1 MFINKKSHKSAFVC
15 IAVFMVTMIMIL
27 TFYQLAVEIYAYG
40 FIAKN
45 NDYREKESTAKV
57 LTLKGNHKAINIE
70 NINVKGKIKS
80 ISNKAIN
87 ADQEM
92 LTTSIVNKNDT
103 KNVNNFVLKKPV
115 KGGITTSGF
124 GDTISRTASH
134 NGHDWA
140 VNTGTK
146 VRAAAE
152 GVVELAY
159 FSESYGYNILINHNN
174 GFKTRYAHL
183 SEVKVSKGEKVEQSQ
198 VIALSGS
205 TGFSTGPHLHFEVV
219 KDGKR
224 VNPKLTKK
232 IAEIYIYCAF
242 IMFTKIDIVL

>member
-70 NINVKGKIKS
+70 NINVNSKTKVI
-80 ISNKAIN
+80 NK
-87 ADQEM
+87 
-92 LTTSIVNKNDT
+92 KNI
-103 KNVNNFVLKKPV
+103 NVNNFVLKKPV

-219 KDGKR
+219 NDGKR
-224 VNPKLTKK
+224 VNP
-232 IAEIYIYCAF
+232 IEY
-242 IMFTKIDIVL
+242 VSNR

>member
-40 FIAKN
+40 FITKN
-45 NDYREKESTAKV
+45 NDYRVKESTAKV
-57 LTLKGNHKAINIE
+57 ITLKENHKDINKK
-70 NINVKGKIKS
+70 NINVNGKIKS
-80 ISNKAIN
+80 INNKAIN

-140 VNTGTK
+140 VNIGTK

-224 VNPKLTKK
+224 VNP
-232 IAEIYIYCAF
+232 IEY
-242 IMFTKIDIVL
+242 VSNR

>member
-70 NINVKGKIKS
+70 NINVNSKTKVI
-80 ISNKAIN
+80 NK
-87 ADQEM
+87 
-92 LTTSIVNKNDT
+92 KNI
-103 KNVNNFVLKKPV
+103 NVNNFVLKKPV

-124 GDTISRTASH
+124 EDTISRTASH

-224 VNPKLTKK
+224 VNP
-232 IAEIYIYCAF
+232 IEY
-242 IMFTKIDIVL
+242 VSNR

>member
-40 FIAKN
+40 FITKN
-45 NDYREKESTAKV
+45 NDYRVKESTAKV
-57 LTLKGNHKAINIE
+57 LTLKENHKVINKK
-70 NINVKGKIKS
+70 NINVNGKIKS
-80 ISNKAIN
+80 INNKAIN

-92 LTTSIVNKNDT
+92 LKTSIVNKNDT

-224 VNPKLTKK
+224 VNP
-232 IAEIYIYCAF
+232 IEY
-242 IMFTKIDIVL
+242 VSNR

>member
-45 NDYREKESTAKV
+45 NDYRVKESTAKV
-57 LTLKGNHKAINIE
+57 LTLKENHKVINKK
-70 NINVKGKIKS
+70 NINVNGKIKS
-80 ISNKAIN
+80 INNKAIN
-87 ADQEM
+87 ADQEI

-140 VNTGTK
+140 VNAGTK

-224 VNPKLTKK
+224 VNP
-232 IAEIYIYCAF
+232 IEY
-242 IMFTKIDIVL
+242 VSNR

>member
-40 FIAKN
+40 FITKN
-45 NDYREKESTAKV
+45 NDYRVKESTAKV
-57 LTLKGNHKAINIE
+57 LTLKENHKDINKK
-70 NINVKGKIKS
+70 NINVNGKIKS
-80 ISNKAIN
+80 INNKAIN

-103 KNVNNFVLKKPV
+103 KNDNNFVLKKPV

-224 VNPKLTKK
+224 VNP
-232 IAEIYIYCAF
+232 IEY
-242 IMFTKIDIVL
+242 VSNR

>member
-15 IAVFMVTMIMIL
+15 IAVFMVAMIMIL

-40 FIAKN
+40 FITKN
-45 NDYREKESTAKV
+45 NDYRVKESTAKV
-57 LTLKGNHKAINIE
+57 LTLKENHKDINKK
-70 NINVKGKIKS
+70 NINVNGKIKS
-80 ISNKAIN
+80 INNKAIN

-224 VNPKLTKK
+224 VNP
-232 IAEIYIYCAF
+232 IEY
-242 IMFTKIDIVL
+242 VSNR

>member
-40 FIAKN
+40 FITKN
-45 NDYREKESTAKV
+45 NDYRVKESTAKV
-57 LTLKGNHKAINIE
+57 LTLKENHKDINE
-70 NINVKGKIKS
+70 KNINVNGKIKS
-80 ISNKAIN
+80 INNKAIN

-224 VNPKLTKK
+224 VNP
-232 IAEIYIYCAF
+232 IEY
-242 IMFTKIDIVL
+242 VSNR

>member
-40 FIAKN
+40 FITKN
-45 NDYREKESTAKV
+45 NDYRVKESTAKV
-57 LTLKGNHKAINIE
+57 LTLKENHKDINKK
-70 NINVKGKIKS
+70 NINVNGKIKS
-80 ISNKAIN
+80 INNKAIN

-146 VRAAAE
+146 VRVAAE

-198 VIALSGS
+198 AIALSGS

-224 VNPKLTKK
+224 VNP
-232 IAEIYIYCAF
+232 IEY
-242 IMFTKIDIVL
+242 VSNR

>member
-40 FIAKN
+40 FITKN
-45 NDYREKESTAKV
+45 NDYRVKESTAKV
-57 LTLKGNHKAINIE
+57 LTLKENHKDINKK
-70 NINVKGKIKS
+70 NINVNGKIKS
-80 ISNKAIN
+80 INNKAIN
-87 ADQEM
+87 DQEM

-224 VNPKLTKK
+224 VNP
-232 IAEIYIYCAF
+232 IEY
-242 IMFTKIDIVL
+242 VSNR

>member
-40 FIAKN
+40 FITKN
-45 NDYREKESTAKV
+45 NDYRVKESTAKV
-57 LTLKGNHKAINIE
+57 LTLKENHKDINKK
-70 NINVKGKIKS
+70 NINVNGKIKS
-80 ISNKAIN
+80 INNKAIN

-183 SEVKVSKGEKVEQSQ
+183 SKVKVSKGEKVEQSQ

-224 VNPKLTKK
+224 VNP
-232 IAEIYIYCAF
+232 IEY
-242 IMFTKIDIVL
+242 VSNR

>member
-45 NDYREKESTAKV
+45 NDYRVKESTAKV
-57 LTLKGNHKAINIE
+57 LTLKENHKAINKKNINVNGKTKVINIE
-70 NINVKGKIKS
+70 NIKVNGKIKS
-80 ISNKAIN
+80 INNKAIN

-92 LTTSIVNKNDT
+92 LTKSIVNKNDT
-103 KNVNNFVLKKPV
+103 KKVNNFVLKKPV

-183 SEVKVSKGEKVEQSQ
+183 SEMKVSKGEKVEQSQ

-224 VNPKLTKK
+224 VNP
-232 IAEIYIYCAF
+232 IEY
-242 IMFTKIDIVL
+242 VSNR

>member
-40 FIAKN
+40 FITKN
-45 NDYREKESTAKV
+45 NDYRVKESTAKV
-57 LTLKGNHKAINIE
+57 ITLKENHKVINKK
-70 NINVKGKIKS
+70 NINVNGKIKS

-224 VNPKLTKK
+224 VNP
-232 IAEIYIYCAF
+232 IEY
-242 IMFTKIDIVL
+242 VSNR

>member
-40 FIAKN
+40 FITKN
-45 NDYREKESTAKV
+45 NDYRVKESTAKV
-57 LTLKGNHKAINIE
+57 LTLKENHKDINKK
-70 NINVKGKIKS
+70 NINVNGKIKS
-80 ISNKAIN
+80 INNKAIN

-124 GDTISRTASH
+124 GDTISITASH

-224 VNPKLTKK
+224 VNP
-232 IAEIYIYCAF
+232 IEY
-242 IMFTKIDIVL
+242 VSNR

>member
-70 NINVKGKIKS
+70 NINVNSKTTVI
-80 ISNKAIN
+80 NK
-87 ADQEM
+87 
-92 LTTSIVNKNDT
+92 KNI
-103 KNVNNFVLKKPV
+103 NVNNFVLKKPV

-224 VNPKLTKK
+224 VNP
-232 IAEIYIYCAF
+232 IEY
-242 IMFTKIDIVL
+242 VSNR

>member
-40 FIAKN
+40 FITKN
-45 NDYREKESTAKV
+45 NDYRVKESTAKV
-57 LTLKGNHKAINIE
+57 LTLKENHKAINKK
-70 NINVKGKIKS
+70 NINVNGKIKS
-80 ISNKAIN
+80 INNKAIN

-103 KNVNNFVLKKPV
+103 KKVNNFVLKKPV

-224 VNPKLTKK
+224 VNP
-232 IAEIYIYCAF
+232 IEY
-242 IMFTKIDIVL
+242 VSNR

>member
-70 NINVKGKIKS
+70 NINVNSKTKVI
-80 ISNKAIN
+80 NK
-87 ADQEM
+87 
-92 LTTSIVNKNDT
+92 KNL
-103 KNVNNFVLKKPV
+103 NVNNFVLKKPV

-224 VNPKLTKK
+224 VNP
-232 IAEIYIYCAF
+232 IEY
-242 IMFTKIDIVL
+242 VSNG

>member
-40 FIAKN
+40 FITKN
-45 NDYREKESTAKV
+45 NDYRVKESTAKV
-57 LTLKGNHKAINIE
+57 LTLKENHKDINKK
-70 NINVKGKIKS
+70 NINVNGKIKS
-80 ISNKAIN
+80 INNKVIN

-224 VNPKLTKK
+224 VNPIEYVSTR
-232 IAEIYIYCAF
+232 
-242 IMFTKIDIVL
+242 

>member
-40 FIAKN
+40 FITKN
-45 NDYREKESTAKV
+45 NDYRVKESTAKV
-57 LTLKGNHKAINIE
+57 LTLKENHKDINKK
-70 NINVKGKIKS
+70 NINVNGKIKS
-80 ISNKAIN
+80 INNKAIN

-224 VNPKLTKK
+224 VNP
-232 IAEIYIYCAF
+232 IEY
-242 IMFTKIDIVL
+242 VSSR

>member
-70 NINVKGKIKS
+70 NINVNSKTKVI
-80 ISNKAIN
+80 NK
-87 ADQEM
+87 
-92 LTTSIVNKNDT
+92 KNI
-103 KNVNNFVLKKPV
+103 NVNNFVLKKPV

-224 VNPKLTKK
+224 VNP
-232 IAEIYIYCAF
+232 IEF
-242 IMFTKIDIVL
+242 VSNR

>member
-1 MFINKKSHKSAFVC
+1 MFINKKSHKSVFVC

-40 FIAKN
+40 FITKN
-45 NDYREKESTAKV
+45 NDYRVKESTAKV
-57 LTLKGNHKAINIE
+57 LTLKENHKDINKK
-70 NINVKGKIKS
+70 NINVNGKIKS
-80 ISNKAIN
+80 INNKAIN

-224 VNPKLTKK
+224 VNP
-232 IAEIYIYCAF
+232 IEY
-242 IMFTKIDIVL
+242 VSNR

>member
-1 MFINKKSHKSAFVC
+1 MFINKKSHISAFVC

-27 TFYQLAVEIYAYG
+27 TFYQLAVEMYAYG
-40 FIAKN
+40 FITKN
-45 NDYREKESTAKV
+45 NDYRVKESTAKV
-57 LTLKGNHKAINIE
+57 LTLKENHKDINKK
-70 NINVKGKIKS
+70 NINVNGKIKS
-80 ISNKAIN
+80 INNKAIN

-224 VNPKLTKK
+224 VNP
-232 IAEIYIYCAF
+232 IEY
-242 IMFTKIDIVL
+242 VSNR

>member
-1 MFINKKSHKSAFVC
+1 MFINKKAHKSAFVC
-15 IAVFMVTMIMIL
+15 MAVFMVTMIMIL
-27 TFYQLAVEIYAYG
+27 TFSQLAVEIYAYG
-40 FIAKN
+40 FIAKS
-45 NDYREKESTAKV
+45 NDYHMKDTKTRV
-57 LTLKGNHKAINIE
+57 LTLKERENHKDINIE
-70 NINVKGKIKS
+70 AVSANDKTKV
-80 ISNKAIN
+80 SNNKTIN
-87 ADQEM
+87 AGEEM
-92 LTTSIVNKNDT
+92 LTKTIVNKNDT
-103 KNVNNFVLKKPV
+103 KNVNNFILKKPV

-134 NGHDWA
+134 KGHDWA

-183 SEVKVSKGEKVEQSQ
+183 SKLKVSRGDIIKQSQ

-224 VNPKLTKK
+224 VNP
-232 IAEIYIYCAF
+232 IEY
-242 IMFTKIDIVL
+242 VSNR

>member
-40 FIAKN
+40 FITKN
-45 NDYREKESTAKV
+45 NDYRVKESTAKV
-57 LTLKGNHKAINIE
+57 LTLKENHKDINKK
-70 NINVKGKIKS
+70 NINVNGKIKS
-80 ISNKAIN
+80 INNKAIN

-183 SEVKVSKGEKVEQSQ
+183 SKVKVSKGEKVEQSQ

-224 VNPKLTKK
+224 VNT
-232 IAEIYIYCAF
+232 IEY
-242 IMFTKIDIVL
+242 VSNR

>member
-15 IAVFMVTMIMIL
+15 IAVFMVTMIMIF

-70 NINVKGKIKS
+70 NINVNSKTKVI
-80 ISNKAIN
+80 NK
-87 ADQEM
+87 
-92 LTTSIVNKNDT
+92 KNI
-103 KNVNNFVLKKPV
+103 NVNNFVLKKPV

-224 VNPKLTKK
+224 VNP
-232 IAEIYIYCAF
+232 IEY
-242 IMFTKIDIVL
+242 VSNR

>member
-1 MFINKKSHKSAFVC
+1 M
-15 IAVFMVTMIMIL
+15 
-27 TFYQLAVEIYAYG
+27 
-40 FIAKN
+40 
-45 NDYREKESTAKV
+45 
-57 LTLKGNHKAINIE
+57 
-70 NINVKGKIKS
+70 
-80 ISNKAIN
+80 
-87 ADQEM
+87 ADE
-92 LTTSIVNKNDT
+92 TIPDI
-103 KNVNNFVLKKPV
+103 
-115 KGGITTSGF
+115 ITDPSGF
-124 GDTISRTASH
+124 DADGEFWLKAAQAAIRRTCGWQRTASH

-224 VNPKLTKK
+224 VNP
-232 IAEIYIYCAF
+232 IEY
-242 IMFTKIDIVL
+242 VSNR

>member
-57 LTLKGNHKAINIE
+57 LTLKENHKAINIE
-70 NINVKGKIKS
+70 NINVNSKTKVI
-80 ISNKAIN
+80 NK
-87 ADQEM
+87 
-92 LTTSIVNKNDT
+92 KNI
-103 KNVNNFVLKKPV
+103 NVNNFVLKKPV

-219 KDGKR
+219 KGGKR
-224 VNPKLTKK
+224 VNP
-232 IAEIYIYCAF
+232 IEY
-242 IMFTKIDIVL
+242 VSNR

>member
-15 IAVFMVTMIMIL
+15 IALFMVTMIMIL

-70 NINVKGKIKS
+70 NINVNSKTKVI
-80 ISNKAIN
+80 NKRN
-87 ADQEM
+87 
-92 LTTSIVNKNDT
+92 L
-103 KNVNNFVLKKPV
+103 NVNNFVLKKPV

-219 KDGKR
+219 KDGKW
-224 VNPKLTKK
+224 VNP
-232 IAEIYIYCAF
+232 IEY
-242 IMFTKIDIVL
+242 VSNR

>member
-1 MFINKKSHKSAFVC
+1 M
-15 IAVFMVTMIMIL
+15 
-27 TFYQLAVEIYAYG
+27 
-40 FIAKN
+40 
-45 NDYREKESTAKV
+45 
-57 LTLKGNHKAINIE
+57 
-70 NINVKGKIKS
+70 
-80 ISNKAIN
+80 
-87 ADQEM
+87 
-92 LTTSIVNKNDT
+92 
-103 KNVNNFVLKKPV
+103 KKPV

-140 VNTGTK
+140 VNTGAK

-205 TGFSTGPHLHFEVV
+205 TGFSTGPHLHFEVHV
-219 KDGKR
+219 GGVP
-224 VNPKLTKK
+224 VNPLN
-232 IAEIYIYCAF
+232 Y
-242 IMFTKIDIVL
+242 L

>member
-70 NINVKGKIKS
+70 NINVNSKTKVI
-80 ISNKAIN
+80 NK
-87 ADQEM
+87 
-92 LTTSIVNKNDT
+92 KNI
-103 KNVNNFVLKKPV
+103 NVNNFVLKKPV

-205 TGFSTGPHLHFEVV
+205 TGFSTGPHHHFEVV

-224 VNPKLTKK
+224 VNP
-232 IAEIYIYCAF
+232 IEY
-242 IMFTKIDIVL
+242 VSNR

>member
-1 MFINKKSHKSAFVC
+1 MFINKKLHKSAFVC

-40 FIAKN
+40 FITKN
-45 NDYREKESTAKV
+45 NDYRVKESTAKV
-57 LTLKGNHKAINIE
+57 LTLKENHKDINKK
-70 NINVKGKIKS
+70 NINVNGKIKS
-80 ISNKAIN
+80 INNKAIN

-224 VNPKLTKK
+224 VNP
-232 IAEIYIYCAF
+232 IEY
-242 IMFTKIDIVL
+242 VSNR

>member
-45 NDYREKESTAKV
+45 NDYRVKESTAKV
-57 LTLKGNHKAINIE
+57 LTLKENHKVINKK
-70 NINVKGKIKS
+70 NINVNGKIKS
-80 ISNKAIN
+80 INNKAIN
-87 ADQEM
+87 ADQEI

-159 FSESYGYNILINHNN
+159 FSESYGYNNLINHNN

-224 VNPKLTKK
+224 VNP
-232 IAEIYIYCAF
+232 IEY
-242 IMFTKIDIVL
+242 VSNR

>member
-40 FIAKN
+40 FITKN
-45 NDYREKESTAKV
+45 NDYRVKESTAKV
-57 LTLKGNHKAINIE
+57 LTLKENHKDINKK
-70 NINVKGKIKS
+70 NINVNGKMKS
-80 ISNKAIN
+80 INNKAIN

-159 FSESYGYNILINHNN
+159 FSESYGYNVLINHNN

-224 VNPKLTKK
+224 VNP
-232 IAEIYIYCAF
+232 IEY
-242 IMFTKIDIVL
+242 VSNR

>member
-70 NINVKGKIKS
+70 NINVNSKTKVI
-80 ISNKAIN
+80 NK
-87 ADQEM
+87 
-92 LTTSIVNKNDT
+92 KNL
-103 KNVNNFVLKKPV
+103 NVNNFVLKKPV

-198 VIALSGS
+198 AIALSGS

-224 VNPKLTKK
+224 VNP
-232 IAEIYIYCAF
+232 IEY
-242 IMFTKIDIVL
+242 VSNR

>member
-40 FIAKN
+40 FITKN
-45 NDYREKESTAKV
+45 NDYRVKESTAKV
-57 LTLKGNHKAINIE
+57 LTLKENHKAINKK
-70 NINVKGKIKS
+70 NINVNGKIKS
-80 ISNKAIN
+80 INNKAIN

-92 LTTSIVNKNDT
+92 LKTSIVNKNDT

-140 VNTGTK
+140 VNIGTK

-224 VNPKLTKK
+224 VNP
-232 IAEIYIYCAF
+232 IEY
-242 IMFTKIDIVL
+242 VSNR

>member
-70 NINVKGKIKS
+70 NINVNSKTKVI
-80 ISNKAIN
+80 NK
-87 ADQEM
+87 
-92 LTTSIVNKNDT
+92 KNI
-103 KNVNNFVLKKPV
+103 NVNNFVLKKPV

-152 GVVELAY
+152 GGVELAY

-224 VNPKLTKK
+224 VNP
-232 IAEIYIYCAF
+232 IEY
-242 IMFTKIDIVL
+242 VSNR

>member
-15 IAVFMVTMIMIL
+15 IAVFMVIMIMIL

-40 FIAKN
+40 FITKN
-45 NDYREKESTAKV
+45 NDYRVKESTAKV
-57 LTLKGNHKAINIE
+57 LTLKENHKDINKK
-70 NINVKGKIKS
+70 NIIVNGKIKS
-80 ISNKAIN
+80 INNKAIN

-224 VNPKLTKK
+224 VNP
-232 IAEIYIYCAF
+232 IEY
-242 IMFTKIDIVL
+242 VSNR

>member
-1 MFINKKSHKSAFVC
+1 MFINKKSHKSTFVC

-40 FIAKN
+40 FITKN
-45 NDYREKESTAKV
+45 NDYRVKESTAKV
-57 LTLKGNHKAINIE
+57 LTLKENHKAINKK
-70 NINVKGKIKS
+70 NINVNGKIKS
-80 ISNKAIN
+80 IDNKAIN

-92 LTTSIVNKNDT
+92 LTTSIVNNNDT

-140 VNTGTK
+140 VNIGTK

-224 VNPKLTKK
+224 VNP
-232 IAEIYIYCAF
+232 IEY
-242 IMFTKIDIVL
+242 VSNR

>member
-40 FIAKN
+40 FITKN
-45 NDYREKESTAKV
+45 NDYRVKESTAKV
-57 LTLKGNHKAINIE
+57 LTLKENHKAINIE
-70 NINVKGKIKS
+70 NINVNSKTKVI
-80 ISNKAIN
+80 NK
-87 ADQEM
+87 
-92 LTTSIVNKNDT
+92 KNI
-103 KNVNNFVLKKPV
+103 NVNNFVLKKPV

-152 GVVELAY
+152 GVVD
-159 FSESYGYNILINHNN
+159 GYNILINHNN

-224 VNPKLTKK
+224 VNP
-232 IAEIYIYCAF
+232 IEY
-242 IMFTKIDIVL
+242 VSNR

>member
-1 MFINKKSHKSAFVC
+1 MFINKKSHKSSFVC
-15 IAVFMVTMIMIL
+15 ISVFMVTMIMIL

-70 NINVKGKIKS
+70 NINVNSKTKVI
-80 ISNKAIN
+80 NK
-87 ADQEM
+87 
-92 LTTSIVNKNDT
+92 KNI
-103 KNVNNFVLKKPV
+103 NVNNFVLKKPV

-224 VNPKLTKK
+224 VNP
-232 IAEIYIYCAF
+232 IEY
-242 IMFTKIDIVL
+242 VSNR